1 MNTPKQM
8 NPTVPVIPAAHVNQ
22 PTTEQF
28 AALLSR
34 CALRDQEAFS
44 ALYAASSSKLFGVA
58 VRITRRRDWAEE
70 VLQESYVKIWHHA
83 GSYDSGKSAPMTW
96 MTAIVRN
103 RALDWLRRP
112 QEVRTSEEQETLLS
126 AIPDEGPGP
135 EDLASLAAQARRLHE
150 CMAHLSDDQKRS
162 IKLAFFNGLSHGE
175 LAEKMGKPLGTVKTW
190 IRRGLDRL
198 KGCLEGLE
206 KKQ

>member
-1 MNTPKQM
+1 MNTPKQV

-206 KKQ
+206 KK